1 MGNIFDLWAEEYDKD
16 VELTDENNKYPFA
29 GYKEVINFI
38 YNSIKNGSGYKI
50 LDIGFGTGKLTEK
63 LYNDGYNITG
73 IDFSKEMIKIANSK
87 MPKARLIE
95 YDFSKDLPEEILN
108 EKFDFIIS
116 TYAIHHLKDNEKVN
130 FLEKLYNLLDTDGKI
145 LVGDVAFLNR
155 NKLEQCKL
163 ASEEF
168 WDDEEYYIVY
178 EELKSNLKLNNIEF
192 YEKSFCSGVVT
203 VEK

>member
-178 EELKSNLKLNNIEF
+178 EELKNNIKLNNIKF

>member
-1 MGNIFDLWAEEYDKD
+1 MDNIFDLWAEEYDKD

-178 EELKSNLKLNNIEF
+178 EELKNNIKLNNIKF